1 MGRSKTA
8 FVTGG
13 AGFLGRNLVEELQRS
28 DFEIVVFDRAEPA
41 VMPAERGLSFVQ
53 GDLTDAS
60 ACERSMPEGVDAV
73 FHVAG
78 DTTHWKL
85 GDALQTNVNVDGT
98 RAVAAAALRRGAG
111 RFIHTS
117 SIAAFGFQA
126 ERITEDTTST
136 ALDSSINY
144 FRTKRLAEL
153 EVLQAV
159 ERGLDALIL
168 NPANIIGRYDAS
180 GWSRFFKLIEE
191 GRLPGVPPGSG
202 SFCHA
207 REVARAHVTAVER
220 GRAGHHYLLGGVDA
234 TFLEVVQRI
243 GALLDRPVPKRPI
256 PAFVSKAAG
265 RLSLWGSYL
274 TRREPDLT
282 PEKADLLSADLLCSS
297 DKAERELAYR
307 PVALQVML
315 EDCHRWLC
323 EEGLAK
329 PALDGRR
336 PGR

>member
-1 MGRSKTA
+1 MRTA

-13 AGFLGRNLVEELQRS
+13 AGFLGQNLVEELVQS
-28 DFEIVVFDRAEPA
+28 DFDVVVFDRASPD
-41 VMPAERGLSFVQ
+41 VMLSERSVSFVQ

-60 ACERSMPEGVDAV
+60 ACERAMPQGVDAV

-78 DTTHWKL
+78 DTTHWRS
-85 GDALQTNVNVDGT
+85 GDALQTMVNVDGT
-98 RAVAAAALRRGAG
+98 RAVAAAAIHRGAG
-111 RFIHTS
+111 RFILTS
-117 SIAAFGFQA
+117 SIAAFGFQP
-126 ERITEDTTST
+126 ERITEETTSS

-144 FRTKRLAEL
+144 FRSKRLAEI

-159 ERGLDALIL
+159 GRGLDAVIL

-180 GWSRFFKLIEE
+180 GWSRFFRLIDE

-207 REVARAHVTAVER
+207 REVARAHVAAFER
-220 GRAGHHYLLGGVDA
+220 GRSGHHYLLGGVDA

-243 GALLDRPVPKRPI
+243 GALLDRPAPKRPI

-265 RLSLWGSYL
+265 RLALWGSYL

-282 PEKADLLSADLLCSS
+282 PEKAALLSSDLLCSS
-297 DKAERELAYR
+297 VKAEKELAYR
-307 PVALQVML
+307 PVALEVML
-315 EDCHRWLC
+315 KDCHRWLR
-323 EEGLAK
+323 EEGARK
-329 PALDGRR
+329 VGSENP
-336 PGR
+336 P

>member
-13 AGFLGRNLVEELQRS
+13 AGFLGQNLVEELLRS
-28 DFEIVVFDRAEPA
+28 DFEVVVFDRAKPA
-41 VMPAERGLSFVQ
+41 VMPAEHGVAFVQ

-60 ACERSMPEGVDAV
+60 ACERAMPEGVDAV

-85 GDALQTNVNVDGT
+85 GDAVQTKVNVDGT
-98 RAVAAAALRRGAG
+98 RAVAAVAIRRGAR

-117 SIAAFGFQA
+117 SIAAFGFQP
-126 ERITEDTTST
+126 ERITEDTTSS

-159 ERGLDALIL
+159 ERGLDAVIL

-191 GRLPGVPPGSG
+191 GRLPGMPSGSG
-202 SFCHA
+202 SFCDA
-207 REVARAHVTAVER
+207 REVARAHVAAFDR
-220 GRAGHHYLLGGVDA
+220 GRTGHHYLLGGADA

-243 GALLDRPVPKRPI
+243 GTLLDRPVPTRPI
-256 PAFVSKAAG
+256 PAFVCKAAG
-265 RLSLWGSYL
+265 RLSLWAS
-274 TRREPDLT
+274 
-282 PEKADLLSADLLCSS
+282 
-297 DKAERELAYR
+297 
-307 PVALQVML
+307 
-315 EDCHRWLC
+315 
-323 EEGLAK
+323 
-329 PALDGRR
+329 
-336 PGR
+336 

>member
-1 MGRSKTA
+1 MKTA

-13 AGFLGRNLVEELQRS
+13 AGFLGRNLVEELVRS
-28 DFEIVVFDRAEPA
+28 DFEVVVFDRAKLA
-41 VMPAERGLSFVQ
+41 VMPAERGVSFVQ
-53 GDLTDAS
+53 GDLTDTS
-60 ACERSMPEGVDAV
+60 ACEHAMPEGVDAV

-78 DTTHWKL
+78 DTAHWKL
-85 GDALQTNVNVDGT
+85 GDALQTKVNVDGT

-111 RFIHTS
+111 RFILTS
-117 SIAAFGFQA
+117 SIAAFGFQP
-126 ERITEDTTST
+126 ERITEDTTSS

-153 EVLQAV
+153 EVLRAV
-159 ERGLDALIL
+159 EQGPDAVIL

-191 GRLPGVPPGSG
+191 GSLPGVPPGSG

-207 REVARAHVTAVER
+207 REVARAHVAAFER

-234 TFLEVVQRI
+234 TFLEVVQRV

-256 PAFVSKAAG
+256 PGFVSKAAG
-265 RLSLWGSYL
+265 RLSLWGSYM

-282 PEKADLLSADLLCSS
+282 PEKAALLSADLLCSS
-297 DKAERELAYR
+297 DKAEKELAYR
-307 PVALQVML
+307 PAALQVML
-315 EDCHRWLC
+315 DDCHRWLR
-323 EEGLAK
+323 EEG
-329 PALDGRR
+329 GRKVGSEA
-336 PGR
+336 GR

>member
-1 MGRSKTA
+1 MKTA

-13 AGFLGRNLVEELQRS
+13 AGFLGRNLVEELLSS
-28 DFEIVVFDRAEPA
+28 DFEVVVFDLAKPDA
-41 VMPAERGLSFVQ
+41 VLAERGVSFVQ

-60 ACERSMPEGVDAV
+60 ACERAMPEGIDAV
-73 FHVAG
+73 FHVAA

-85 GDALQTNVNVDGT
+85 GDAQQTKVNVDGT
-98 RAVAAAALRRGAG
+98 RAVAAAAIRRKAG
-111 RFIHTS
+111 RFILTS
-117 SIAAFGFQA
+117 SIAAFGFQS
-126 ERITEDTTST
+126 ERMTEDTISS
-136 ALDSSINY
+136 ALQSSINY
-144 FRTKRLAEL
+144 FRTKRRAEL
-153 EVLQAV
+153 EVLKAL
-159 ERGLDALIL
+159 ERGLDAVIV

-180 GWSRFFKLIEE
+180 GWSRFFRLIEE
-191 GRLPGVPPGSG
+191 GSLPGVPSGSG

-207 REVARAHVTAVER
+207 REVARAHVAAFER
-220 GRAGHHYLLGGVDA
+220 GRTGHHYLLGGVDA

-265 RLSLWGSYL
+265 QLSLWGSYL

-282 PEKADLLSADLLCSS
+282 PEKAALLSADLLCSS
-297 DKAERELAYR
+297 DKAENELAYR

-315 EDCHRWLC
+315 EDCYRWLC

-329 PALDGRR
+329 SGLDGRR
-336 PGR
+336 PAQ

>member
-1 MGRSKTA
+1 MGR
-8 FVTGG
+8 
-13 AGFLGRNLVEELQRS
+13 
-28 DFEIVVFDRAEPA
+28 
-41 VMPAERGLSFVQ
+41 
-53 GDLTDAS
+53 
-60 ACERSMPEGVDAV
+60 
-73 FHVAG
+73 
-78 DTTHWKL
+78 
-85 GDALQTNVNVDGT
+85 
-98 RAVAAAALRRGAG
+98 G
-111 RFIHTS
+111 RFILTS

-159 ERGLDALIL
+159 ERGLDAVIL

-207 REVARAHVTAVER
+207 REVARAHVTAFER
-220 GRAGHHYLLGGVDA
+220 GQAGHHYLLGGVDA

-256 PAFVSKAAG
+256 PDLRFQ
-265 RLSLWGSYL
+265 GS
-274 TRREPDLT
+274 
-282 PEKADLLSADLLCSS
+282 
-297 DKAERELAYR
+297 R
-307 PVALQVML
+307 PVVAL
-315 EDCHRWLC
+315 
-323 EEGLAK
+323 GLVPDAPGARPHSRK
-329 PALDGRR
+329 GRPPLGRPAVQLRQSRARACLPPRR
-336 PGR
+336 PSG

>member
-1 MGRSKTA
+1 MGPIKTA

-13 AGFLGRNLVEELQRS
+13 AGFLGRNLVEELVRS
-28 DFEIVVFDRAEPA
+28 DFEVIVFDRAKPD
-41 VMPAERGLSFVQ
+41 VMLAEHGVSFVQ
-53 GDLTDAS
+53 GDLTDPA
-60 ACERSMPEGVDAV
+60 ACEQAMPEGVDAV

-85 GDALQTNVNVDGT
+85 GDAQQTKVNVDGT
-98 RAVAAAALRRGAG
+98 QALAAAALRRGAG
-111 RFIHTS
+111 RFVLTS
-117 SIAAFGFQA
+117 SIAAFGFQPG
-126 ERITEDTTST
+126 RVTEETTST

-180 GWSRFFKLIEE
+180 GWSRFFRLIEA
-191 GRLPGVPPGSG
+191 GRLPGIPPGSG

-207 REVARAHVTAVER
+207 REVARAHVAAFDR
-220 GRAGHHYLLGGVDA
+220 GRTGHHYLLGGVDA

-256 PAFVSKAAG
+256 PAFISKAAG

-282 PEKADLLSADLLCSS
+282 PEKAALLSADLLCSS
-297 DKAERELAYR
+297 DKAEKELAYR
-307 PVALQVML
+307 PAALQLML
-315 EDCHRWLC
+315 EDCHRWLR
-323 EEGLAK
+323 EQGLLK
-329 PALDGRR
+329 S
-336 PGR
+336 